1 MTSPASLRFASFVS
15 GGGTTMRE
23 ILRAV
28 REGLA
33 DAHPA
38 LVLAS
43 ESGIGAIE
51 KAQESGMVA
60 PDDIVVLR
68 RGDFTTREAFGEA
81 ILAACRDRGV
91 DFILQNGWIP
101 LTPTNVIEAYDGR
114 IINQHPAPLDPGYL
128 DFGGRGMR
136 GRAAIAATLYF
147 AQTLT
152 RPFFA
157 EATAHLVADELD
169 KGDLLKTASIA
180 IDPNETPEEL
190 QARLLPVEHRLQIEL
205 LADVARGAHAA
216 YKRTHRL
223 ILPEEEDLLAEAK
236 EKAIA
241 MYPRG

>member
-91 DFILQNGWIP
+91 DF
-101 LTPTNVIEAYDGR
+101 TPANVIEAYDGR

-128 DFGGRGMR
+128 DFGGKGMR

-147 AQTLT
+147 AQALT

-157 EATAHLVADELD
+157 EATAHFVADELD

-180 IDPNETPEEL
+180 IDPNEMPEEL

-223 ILPEEEDLLAEAK
+223 ILPEEEDFLAEAK